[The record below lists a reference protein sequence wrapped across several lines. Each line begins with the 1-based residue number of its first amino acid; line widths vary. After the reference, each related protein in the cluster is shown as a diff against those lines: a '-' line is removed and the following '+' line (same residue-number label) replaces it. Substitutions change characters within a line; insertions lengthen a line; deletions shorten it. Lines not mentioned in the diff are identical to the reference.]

1 MIIHEIQGG
10 LCPTFCYKWNGM
22 NIYQTQL
29 EEQICQLIEP
39 ALKDMGY
46 EPVRIRLMGTARN
59 KTLQIMIDRRD
70 GKAIT
75 VDDCEAA
82 SRHVSVLLDVGE
94 IISSHYNLEL
104 SSAGINRPLTRRK
117 DFAKYLG
124 EVIKL
129 TTKIAIAG
137 QRNFTGRLQSATDD
151 NIVLLPK
158 ESMQEISIAFTNIGD
173 ATLQPVLNL
182 KQEKP
187 NLKKRR
193 K

>member
-1 MIIHEIQGG
+1 
-10 LCPTFCYKWNGM
+10 M

-59 KTLQIMIDRRD
+59 KTLQIMIDRLD

-82 SRHVSVLLDVGE
+82 SRHVSVLLDVEE